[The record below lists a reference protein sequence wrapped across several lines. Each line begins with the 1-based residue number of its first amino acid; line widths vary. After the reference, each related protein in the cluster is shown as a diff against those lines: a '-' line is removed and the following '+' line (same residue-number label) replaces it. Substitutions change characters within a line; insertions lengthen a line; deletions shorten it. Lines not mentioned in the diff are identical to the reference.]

1 MLTAE
6 ERLLPHTVSPDC
18 RLVLSIGTMRCLLS
32 VWKRGYFTTGH
43 TEVWHR
49 SPFRAPRT
57 LPSSSASIQAG
68 PALAAVRDGRHT
80 GRRAAPRSAPVHYQ
94 GVQQTAC
101 KFWGLQLHQVKGI
114 VNGLEKI
121 SVL

>member
-1 MLTAE
+1 
-6 ERLLPHTVSPDC
+6 VY
-18 RLVLSIGTMRCLLS
+18 GTGRPSEAC
-32 VWKRGYFTTGH
+32 
-43 TEVWHR
+43 
-49 SPFRAPRT
+49 APVYR
-57 LPSSSASIQAG
+57 PSASIQAG

-80 GRRAAPRSAPVHYQ
+80 GRRAAPRSALVHYQ
-94 GVQQTAC
+94 GVQRTAS